1 MPINSS
7 ELLKLQQTELQILQ
21 QFDIYC
27 KANSL
32 QYYLIGGALLGAV
45 RDQKWIA
52 WDDDIDVAMPR
63 EDYER
68 LQTLYRENQIPGLFL
83 QSAETDP
90 MFSRAILKLR
100 LDGSE
105 LIEKSTANVQMH
117 QGIYI
122 DIFPID
128 YVDSEKISCRA
139 KRIRCLMSL
148 RCIRS
153 GCYTGKYH
161 LIKKA
166 IRYGVCFLPLSVI
179 DRRITKLCTKENN
192 GSKKYSILFLHNYD
206 WTKQFHES
214 EVFGQGSECVFE
226 GHIFQAPAEQDRF
239 LRRVFGDDYLCP
251 PAEKKHPHNYLSVTF
266 PEEKRK
272 DENR

>member
-1 MPINSS
+1 MSINPS
-7 ELLKLQQTELQILQ
+7 ELLKLQRTELQILQ
-21 QFDIYC
+21 QFDAYC
-27 KANSL
+27 KENSL

-68 LQTLYRENQIPGLFL
+68 LQTLYPENQISGLFL

-100 LDGSE
+100 LNGSE
-105 LIEKSTANVQMH
+105 LIEKSTADVQMH

-128 YVDSEKISCRA
+128 YVDSEKISGRA

-153 GCYTGKYH
+153 GCYSGKYH
-161 LIKKA
+161 SIKKV
-166 IRYGVCFLPLSVI
+166 IRYCLFFVPSRFL
-179 DRRITKLCTKENN
+179 DRRITKLCTKENS
-192 GSKKYSILFLHNYD
+192 GSRNYSVLFLHNYD
-206 WTKQFHES
+206 WTKQFHKS
-214 EVFGQGSECVFE
+214 EVFGKGSVCVFE
-226 GHIFQAPAEQDRF
+226 GHTFQAPAEQDRF
-239 LRRVFGDDYLCP
+239 LRRVFGDDYFCP
-251 PAEKKHPHNYLSVTF
+251 PAEKKYPHNYLSVTF
-266 PEEKRK
+266 PEEQRK
-272 DENR
+272 DET